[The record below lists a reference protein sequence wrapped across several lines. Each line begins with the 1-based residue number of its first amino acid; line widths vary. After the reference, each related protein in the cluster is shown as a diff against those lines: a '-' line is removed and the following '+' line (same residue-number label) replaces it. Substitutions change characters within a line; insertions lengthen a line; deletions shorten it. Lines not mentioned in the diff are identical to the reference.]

1 MNRVALGRGLEAL
14 IPAAPVNASE
24 DSTRVGVSTIPID
37 KVFPNPHQP
46 RTQLDSVKLQEL
58 AESIREH
65 GILQPI
71 IVKRVGD
78 QYQLIAGER
87 RWTAAKAAGLEKI
100 PAIIPEAS
108 TPEAELEWA
117 LIENLQREDLG
128 VLDEAAGYQKL
139 SHLFGYTQEEIA
151 QRVGK
156 DRSTVANTLRL
167 LSLPE
172 AVRERI
178 RAGKITAGHARAL
191 LALPQAAEQVKL
203 ANRIVAES
211 LSVRKTEEIVYG
223 RPKRILSRSR
233 KRSPE
238 LEAVEQSLR
247 RRLGATVHILESKK
261 RGRIIVDYHGHPEL
275 NRILELMGVA

>member
-14 IPAAPVNASE
+14 IPTAPAAEKPG
-24 DSTRVGVSTIPID
+24 TGVVTIPID
-37 KVFPNPHQP
+37 KVVPNPHQP
-46 RTQLDSVKLQEL
+46 RTQLDGVKLHEL
-58 AESIREH
+58 ADSIREH
-65 GILQPI
+65 GVLQPI
-71 IVKRVGD
+71 IVKQVGD
-78 QYQLIAGER
+78 HYQLIAGER
-87 RWTAAKAAGLEKI
+87 RWTAAKTAGLVEI

-117 LIENLQREDLG
+117 LIENLQREDLSA
-128 VLDEAAGYQKL
+128 LDEAAGYQKL

-172 AVRERI
+172 AVRDKI
-178 RAGKITAGHARAL
+178 GGGKLTAGHARAL
-191 LALPQAAEQVKL
+191 LALPSAAEQIKL
-203 ANRIVAES
+203 ANRVVSES

-223 RPKRILSRSR
+223 RPKRMLSRAK

-238 LEAVEQSLR
+238 LEAVEQTLR
-247 RRLGATVHILESKK
+247 RRLGATVHLLESKK
-261 RGRIIVDYHGHPEL
+261 RGRIVIDYYGHDDL
-275 NRILELMGVA
+275 NRILDVMGMS

>member
-14 IPAAPVNASE
+14 IPTVTREAAEKAGY
-24 DSTRVGVSTIPID
+24 GVVTIPID
-37 KVFPNPHQP
+37 KVVPNPHQP
-46 RTQLDSVKLQEL
+46 RTQLDGVKLHEL
-58 AESIREH
+58 ADSIREH
-65 GILQPI
+65 GVLQPI

-87 RWTAAKAAGLEKI
+87 RWTAAKTAGLADI
-100 PAIIPEAS
+100 PAIIPES
-108 TPEAELEWA
+108 TTPESEVEWA
-117 LIENLQREDLG
+117 LIENLQREDLS

-139 SHLFGYTQEEIA
+139 SHMFGYTQEEIA

-172 AVRERI
+172 AVREKI
-178 RAGKITAGHARAL
+178 GAGKITAGHARAL
-191 LALPQAAEQVKL
+191 LALPQSAEQIKL
-203 ANRIVAES
+203 ANRIAAES

-223 RPKRILSRSR
+223 RPKRVLSRSK

-238 LEAVEQSLR
+238 MESVEQSLR
-247 RRLGATVHILESKK
+247 RRLGATVHIIESKK
-261 RGRIIVDYHGHPEL
+261 RGRIIIDYHGHPEL